1 MAPRGS
7 CCSPSWPE
15 NVPPLFDV
23 GRFGDVLRIRSL
35 AGSII
40 DTLESSLRPLEPRN
54 LALGRVVEFCH
65 NPSYRERRHLD
76 WRGLRYGQTH
86 AGRYRTVALDP
97 VTRWWASDGH
107 CDRSGNQLK
116 KSGSPFVVGG
126 SPFDQAVGPLYA
138 KNERTPGPVDHDL
151 HAGRRLR
158 HDRLGAYGHSANES
172 VPLAGGGR
180 HKITS
185 VR

>member
-1 MAPRGS
+1 VS
-7 CCSPSWPE
+7 S
-15 NVPPLFDV
+15 DHH
-23 GRFGDVLRIRSL
+23 
-35 AGSII
+35 II
-40 DTLESSLRPLEPRN
+40 GIQGKDMPAAMRPTQDHHGKGGKDSRTEKACKPD
-54 LALGRVVEFCH
+54 A
-65 NPSYRERRHLD
+65 RRD
-76 WRGLRYGQTH
+76 S
-86 AGRYRTVALDP
+86 A
-97 VTRWWASDGH
+97 
-107 CDRSGNQLK
+107 DRSGNQLK